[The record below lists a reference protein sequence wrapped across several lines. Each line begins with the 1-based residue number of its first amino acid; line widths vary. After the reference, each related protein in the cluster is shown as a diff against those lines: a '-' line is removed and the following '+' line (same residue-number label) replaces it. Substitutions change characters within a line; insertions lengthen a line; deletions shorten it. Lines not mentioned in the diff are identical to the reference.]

1 MQHSPATLLFQ
12 IMKIDTVDCGMHI
25 IETAGPKTAEQRLTR
40 NDLQCWKLVLAN
52 NQDSSRS
59 TSRRCHLDPMIVLSL
74 GKPQNS
80 DNSFSSTLRF
90 VKSLV
95 LVIIYM
101 VRPSICGL
109 KSDIMTADSPTREE
123 EANCM
128 RGKGERGK
136 KTKAN
141 KEIQV
146 KGQK

>member
-1 MQHSPATLLFQ
+1 MSF
-12 IMKIDTVDCGMHI
+12 
-25 IETAGPKTAEQRLTR
+25 GP
-40 NDLQCWKLVLAN
+40 N
-52 NQDSSRS
+52 
-59 TSRRCHLDPMIVLSL
+59 VLSL

-95 LVIIYM
+95 LVIIYA

-123 EANCM
+123 AANCT
-128 RGKGERGK
+128 RGKGERGEK
-136 KTKAN
+136 NKAN